1 MRAAGMEAPAPER
14 YDATQGQFRFDEA
27 EIGADIAG
35 MLLDYLNDGTTEI
48 NISAMTY
55 PMLRIEDF

>member
-1 MRAAGMEAPAPER
+1 MVAPAPER

-48 NISAMTY
+48 NISAMAY